1 MPQLKVPV
9 TGNTKM
15 VEGSR
20 SGEERDPKTSPK
32 RTSLSPQGTLL
43 YEKKKSNEMDSLH
56 EDGSPLCEN
65 ARRAVNDFCQWTGD
79 ITSVKIDEEFVMKQF
94 HLDCQSKPSCYGLS
108 MMRLD
113 QLPLQLKKSIRLNKW
128 QEAEFFKERERKL
141 ENPSK
146 PKYVK
151 MRYGAWYLDPK
162 LWKMQRADEPLV
174 DPKVLRKAQDEL
186 LKKQQQEQEELLS
199 FAKLYGPAAFK
210 EFILRKGYRMPSFLE
225 KINVRKDV
233 NASVKRVL

>member
-1 MPQLKVPV
+1 
-9 TGNTKM
+9 M
-15 VEGSR
+15 VDRRPSAPNRVGR
-20 SGEERDPKTSPK
+20 NCKPCPK
-32 RTSLSPQGTLL
+32 RISLTPQGTWL
-43 YEKKKSNEMDSLH
+43 YEKKKTNGMDSLH
-56 EDGSPLCEN
+56 EDGSPLYEN

-79 ITSVKIDEEFVMKQF
+79 TASLKIDEEFVMKQF
-94 HLDCQSKPSCYGLS
+94 HLDCQSKPSCYELS
-108 MMRLD
+108 MMTLD
-113 QLPLQLKKSIRLNKW
+113 QLPLELKKSVGLNKW
-128 QEAEFFKERERKL
+128 REAELFKEREQKL
-141 ENPSK
+141 ENPAK

-186 LKKQQQEQEELLS
+186 LKKQQQEQEELL
-199 FAKLYGPAAFK
+199 ALTKLYGPAAFK

-233 NASVKRVL
+233 NASVKRLL

>member
-1 MPQLKVPV
+1 
-9 TGNTKM
+9 
-15 VEGSR
+15 
-20 SGEERDPKTSPK
+20 
-32 RTSLSPQGTLL
+32 
-43 YEKKKSNEMDSLH
+43 MDSLH

-113 QLPLQLKKSIRLNKW
+113 QLPLELKKSIRLNKW

-141 ENPSK
+141 E
-146 PKYVK
+146 
-151 MRYGAWYLDPK
+151 
-162 LWKMQRADEPLV
+162 
-174 DPKVLRKAQDEL
+174 
-186 LKKQQQEQEELLS
+186 EELLS

-210 EFILRKGYRMPSFLE
+210 EFILRKGYRMPSVSKGSFQKDLLSGSRLFMERRQYPAQSKTLLFFFFL
-225 KINVRKDV
+225 KI
-233 NASVKRVL
+233 LFIYF

>member
-1 MPQLKVPV
+1 
-9 TGNTKM
+9 M
-15 VEGSR
+15 VDCRPSAPNRLGR
-20 SGEERDPKTSPK
+20 NCKPCPK
-32 RTSLSPQGTLL
+32 RTSLSPQGMLL
-43 YEKKKSNEMDSLH
+43 YEKKKPNEMNSLR
-56 EDGSPLCEN
+56 EDGSPLYEN

-79 ITSVKIDEEFVMKQF
+79 IASLKIDEEFVMKQF
-94 HLDCQSKPSCYGLS
+94 HLDCQSKPSCYRLS

-113 QLPLQLKKSIRLNKW
+113 QLPLELKKSVALNKW
-128 QEAEFFKERERKL
+128 QEAEFFKEQEQKL

-162 LWKMQRADEPLV
+162 LWKMQRADEPLI

-233 NASVKRVL
+233 NASVKRFL